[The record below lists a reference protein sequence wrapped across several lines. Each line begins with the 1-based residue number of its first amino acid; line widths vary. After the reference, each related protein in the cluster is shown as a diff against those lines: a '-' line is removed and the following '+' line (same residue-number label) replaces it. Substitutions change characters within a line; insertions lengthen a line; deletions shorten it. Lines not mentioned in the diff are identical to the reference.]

1 MFDMWKLEKRLPQHQ
16 TLQNMMSHEHIKIS
30 IFVFLS
36 KSLNGLDSIEM
47 FKFECEAANFGRG
60 ERKINKKSALFR

>member
-1 MFDMWKLEKRLPQHQ
+1 
-16 TLQNMMSHEHIKIS
+16 MMSHEHIKIS
-30 IFVFLS
+30 IFIFLS

-47 FKFECEAANFGRG
+47 FKFECEVANFGRG